1 MNEPSVGLVTVAPV
15 LVAFVLPILTLK
27 FKSRMLYATI
37 TTATTFFVTVLTLV
51 NLIGVVRGTVLSY
64 SFGGWPPPLGI
75 VYIVDFLNGVLGFLA
90 SVLFF
95 FTSLYMYWYFSKIES
110 GFEWLSTLTLILLA
124 GVLGCLYTGDLF
136 NFFVMLEVLSISS
149 YALVAFFRRRKWAV
163 EASMA
168 YSFIGALATM
178 LFFFGVIFIY
188 ASFGTVNIA
197 DLVIKTHQDPQLVSR
212 YLENWSGKCVGE
224 WCYGN
229 VFISSALAVALMLWA
244 LNFEAGVFPN
254 NYWMPS
260 AYTESPTPASALFA
274 GIVDK
279 VGTYGVIRLFITLFT
294 AYNVVL
300 AFPLWGIAFRD
311 LILIILSFLGL
322 VTGYLGALLMFP
334 QKNVKRLLTYS
345 TISHI
350 GIIFTSFGALVSRT
364 PLSASAEALSGI
376 LLHMITHAIG
386 EFMLFI
392 GLGTLSII
400 VGSTNLTRM
409 QGLGSKYP
417 LLTASIVIGFLS
429 LLGVIPLAGFFSKF
443 IIFTALINAG
453 LPVHA
458 LSIVLISGISA
469 LGYFK
474 VIYTLIVGKSSEESM
489 QRDRLIIPTLILLVL
504 AASLVVLGVILL
516 QGNIISEFMSQAGSL
531 LSVDGL
537 SKYVNSVSELSR
549 ILGGG

>member
-1 MNEPSVGLVTVAPV
+1 MNELSIGLVTVVPV
-15 LVAFVLPILTLK
+15 LVAFILPVLTLK
-27 FKSRMLYATI
+27 FRSRALYATI
-37 TTATTFFVTVLTLV
+37 TTATTFFTVVLTLI
-51 NLIGVVRGTVLSY
+51 NLLEVMKGNILTY

-75 VYIVDFLNGVLGFLA
+75 VYVVDSLNGILGFLA
-90 SVLFF
+90 ATLFF
-95 FTSLYMYWYFSKIES
+95 FSSLYTYWYFNKIES
-110 GFEWLSTLTLILLA
+110 GYEWLSTLTLLLLA

-136 NFFVMLEVLSISS
+136 NFFVMLEVLSVSS

-197 DLVIKTHQDPQLVSR
+197 DLIVKTHQDPQLASK
-212 YLENWSGKCVGE
+212 YLEAWSGKCVGE

-260 AYTESPTPASALFA
+260 AYAESPTPVSALFA

-279 VGTYGVIRLFITLFT
+279 VGTYGVVRLFITLFT
-294 AYNVVL
+294 AYSAVL
-300 AFPLWGIAFRD
+300 AFPLWGVAFRD
-311 LILIILSFLGL
+311 LILIVLSFLGL

-350 GIIFTSFGALVSRT
+350 GIIFTSFGALISRV
-364 PLSASAEALSGI
+364 PLSASAEALSGV

-386 EFMLFI
+386 EFTLFL
-392 GLGTLSII
+392 GLGTLSIV
-400 VGSTNLTRM
+400 VGSTNLTKM
-409 QGLGSKYP
+409 QGVGSKYP
-417 LLTASIVIGFLS
+417 LITAPIIIGFLS
-429 LLGVIPLAGFFSKF
+429 LLGVVPLAGFFSKF
-443 IIFTALINAG
+443 VMFTALMKAG
-453 LPVHA
+453 LPLHA
-458 LSIVLISGISA
+458 ISIVIISGISA

-474 VIYTLIVGKSSEESM
+474 VIYTLVVGRGSKEGGARE
-489 QRDRLIIPTLILLVL
+489 RLLIPTSILLILATSLLVL
-504 AASLVVLGVILL
+504 GVMIA
-516 QGNIISEFMSQAGSL
+516 QGAIINELMNHAEDL
-531 LSVDGL
+531 LSIDGL
-537 SKYVNSVSELSR
+537 SKYVNSVSELSK
-549 ILGGG
+549 ILGGS

>member
-1 MNEPSVGLVTVAPV
+1 MNGSSVGLVTVVPV
-15 LVAFVLPILTLK
+15 LVAFILPILTLK
-27 FKSRMLYATI
+27 FRSRVLYATA
-37 TTATTFFVTVLTLV
+37 TTVTTFFVVVLTLT
-51 NLIGVVRGTVLSY
+51 NLLEVMKGNVLTY

-75 VYIVDFLNGVLGFLA
+75 VYVVDSLNGILGFLA
-90 SVLFF
+90 ATLFF
-95 FTSLYMYWYFSKIES
+95 FSSLYTYWYFSKIES
-110 GFEWLSTLTLILLA
+110 GYEWFSTLILLLLA

-136 NFFVMLEVLSISS
+136 NFFVMLEVLSVSS

-197 DLVIKTHQDPQLVSR
+197 DLIVKTHQDPQLASK
-212 YLENWSGKCVGE
+212 YLEIWSGKCIGE

-260 AYTESPTPASALFA
+260 AYAESPTPVSALFA

-294 AYNVVL
+294 AYSTVL
-300 AFPLWGIAFRD
+300 AFPLWGVAFRD
-311 LILIILSFLGL
+311 LILIVLSFLGL

-350 GIIFTSFGALVSRT
+350 GIIFTSFGALVSRV
-364 PLSASAEALSGI
+364 PLSASAEALSGV

-392 GLGTLSII
+392 GLGTLSIV
-400 VGSTNLTRM
+400 VGSTNLTKM

-417 LLTASIVIGFLS
+417 LITASIILGFLS
-429 LLGVIPLAGFFSKF
+429 LLGVVPLAGFFSKF
-443 IIFTALINAG
+443 IMFTALMNAG
-453 LPVHA
+453 LPLHA
-458 LSIVLISGISA
+458 ISIVIISGISA

-474 VIYTLIVGKSSEESM
+474 VIYTLVVGRSSEESGV
-489 QRDRLIIPTLILLVL
+489 RDRLLIPTLILLIL
-504 AASLVVLGVILL
+504 AASLLVLGIMIA
-516 QGNIISEFMSQAGSL
+516 QGAIMNELMSHAEDL
-531 LSVDGL
+531 LSIEGL
-537 SKYVNSVSELSR
+537 SKYVNSVSELSK

>member
-15 LVAFVLPILTLK
+15 LVAFVLPVLTLK
-27 FKSRMLYATI
+27 FRSRVLYATI
-37 TTATTFFVTVLTLV
+37 TTVTTFFVAALTLINLVEVIRGNVLT
-51 NLIGVVRGTVLSY
+51 Y

-75 VYIVDFLNGVLGFLA
+75 VYVVDFLNGVLGFLA
-90 SVLFF
+90 AVLFF
-95 FTSLYMYWYFSKIES
+95 FSSLYMYWYFNKIES
-110 GFEWLSTLTLILLA
+110 GYEWLSTLTLILLA

-197 DLVIKTHQDPQLVSR
+197 DLIVKTHQDPQLLSE

-229 VFISSALAVALMLWA
+229 IFISSALAVALMLWA
-244 LNFEAGVFPN
+244 LNFEAGLFPN

-260 AYTESPTPASALFA
+260 AYAESPTPASALFA

-294 AYNVVL
+294 AYGTVL

-311 LILIILSFLGL
+311 LILMILSFLGL

-364 PLSASAEALSGI
+364 SVSVSAEALSGI
-376 LLHMITHAIG
+376 ILHMITHAIG
-386 EFMLFI
+386 EFALFI
-392 GLGTLSII
+392 GLGTLSI
-400 VGSTNLTRM
+400 VAGSTNLTKM
-409 QGLGSKYP
+409 QGLGNKYP
-417 LLTASIVIGFLS
+417 LLTASIILGFLS

-443 IIFTALINAG
+443 VIFTALMNAG
-453 LPVHA
+453 LPLHA
-458 LSIVLISGISA
+458 ISIVLISGISA

-474 VIYTLIVGKSSEESM
+474 VIYTLVVGRNSEEKI
-489 QRDRLIIPTLILLVL
+489 QRDHLLIPSLILLVL
-504 AASLVVLGVILL
+504 ATSLIVLGVMIL
-516 QGNIISEFMSQAGSL
+516 QGTVISELTSHAESL
-531 LSVDGL
+531 LSINGL
-537 SKYVNSVSELSR
+537 SRYVNSVSELSKV
-549 ILGGG
+549 LGGG

>member
-1 MNEPSVGLVTVAPV
+1 MNELSVGLVTVVPV
-15 LVAFVLPILTLK
+15 LVAFILPVLTLK
-27 FKSRMLYATI
+27 FRSRALYATI
-37 TTATTFFVTVLTLV
+37 TTVTTFFTVVLTLI
-51 NLIGVVRGTVLSY
+51 NLLEVMKGNILTY

-75 VYIVDFLNGVLGFLA
+75 VYVVDSLNGILGFLA
-90 SVLFF
+90 ATLFF
-95 FTSLYMYWYFSKIES
+95 FSSLYTYWYFNKIES
-110 GFEWLSTLTLILLA
+110 GYEWFSTLTLLLLA

-136 NFFVMLEVLSISS
+136 NFFVMLEVLSVSS

-197 DLVIKTHQDPQLVSR
+197 DLIVKTHQDPQLASK
-212 YLENWSGKCVGE
+212 YLEAWSGKCVGE

-260 AYTESPTPASALFA
+260 AYAESPTPVSALFA

-279 VGTYGVIRLFITLFT
+279 VGTYGVVRLFITLFT
-294 AYNVVL
+294 AYSAVL
-300 AFPLWGIAFRD
+300 AFPLWGVAFRD
-311 LILIILSFLGL
+311 LILIVLSFLGL

-350 GIIFTSFGALVSRT
+350 GIIFASFGALISRV
-364 PLSASAEALSGI
+364 PLSASAEALSGV

-386 EFMLFI
+386 EFTLFL
-392 GLGTLSII
+392 GLGTLSIV
-400 VGSTNLTRM
+400 VGSTNLTKM
-409 QGLGSKYP
+409 QGVGSKYP
-417 LLTASIVIGFLS
+417 LITVPIIIGFLS
-429 LLGVIPLAGFFSKF
+429 LLGVVPLAGFFSKF
-443 IIFTALINAG
+443 VMFTALMNAG
-453 LPVHA
+453 LPLHA
-458 LSIVLISGISA
+458 ISIVIISGISA

-474 VIYTLIVGKSSEESM
+474 VIYTLVVRRGSEEGGA
-489 QRDRLIIPTLILLVL
+489 RERLLIPTSILLIL
-504 AASLVVLGVILL
+504 AASLLVLGVMIA
-516 QGNIISEFMSQAGSL
+516 QGAIINELMNHAEDL
-531 LSVDGL
+531 LSIDGL
-537 SKYVNSVSELSR
+537 SKYVNSVSELSK

>member
-1 MNEPSVGLVTVAPV
+1 MNELSVGLVTVVPV
-15 LVAFVLPILTLK
+15 LVAFILPVLTLK
-27 FKSRMLYATI
+27 FRSRALYATI
-37 TTATTFFVTVLTLV
+37 TTATTFFTVVLTLI
-51 NLIGVVRGTVLSY
+51 NLLEVMKGNILTY

-75 VYIVDFLNGVLGFLA
+75 VYVVDSLNGILAFLA
-90 SVLFF
+90 ATLFF
-95 FTSLYMYWYFSKIES
+95 FSSLYTYWYFNKIES
-110 GFEWLSTLTLILLA
+110 GYEWLSTLTLLLLA

-136 NFFVMLEVLSISS
+136 NFFVMLEVLSVSS

-197 DLVIKTHQDPQLVSR
+197 DLIVKTHQDPQLTSK
-212 YLENWSGKCVGE
+212 YLEAWSGKCVGE

-260 AYTESPTPASALFA
+260 AYAESPTPVSALFA

-279 VGTYGVIRLFITLFT
+279 VGTYGVVRLFITLFT
-294 AYNVVL
+294 AYSAVL
-300 AFPLWGIAFRD
+300 AFPLWGVAFRD
-311 LILIILSFLGL
+311 LILIVLSFLGL

-350 GIIFTSFGALVSRT
+350 GIIFASFGALISRV
-364 PLSASAEALSGI
+364 PLSASAEALSGV

-386 EFMLFI
+386 EFTLFL
-392 GLGTLSII
+392 GLGTLSIV
-400 VGSTNLTRM
+400 VGSTNLTKM
-409 QGLGSKYP
+409 QGVGSKYP
-417 LLTASIVIGFLS
+417 LITAPIIIGFLS
-429 LLGVIPLAGFFSKF
+429 LLGVVPLAGFFSKF
-443 IIFTALINAG
+443 VMFTALMNAG
-453 LPVHA
+453 LPLHA
-458 LSIVLISGISA
+458 ISIVIISGISA

-474 VIYTLIVGKSSEESM
+474 VIYTLVVGRGSEEGGA
-489 QRDRLIIPTLILLVL
+489 RERLLIPTSILLIL
-504 AASLVVLGVILL
+504 AASLLVLGVMIA
-516 QGNIISEFMSQAGSL
+516 QGAIINELMNHAEDL
-531 LSVDGL
+531 LSIDGL
-537 SKYVNSVSELSR
+537 SKYVNSVSELSK

>member
-1 MNEPSVGLVTVAPV
+1 MNELSVGLVTVVPV
-15 LVAFVLPILTLK
+15 LVAFILPVLTLK
-27 FKSRMLYATI
+27 FRSRALYATI
-37 TTATTFFVTVLTLV
+37 TTATTFFTVVLTLI
-51 NLIGVVRGTVLSY
+51 NLLEVMKGNILTY

-75 VYIVDFLNGVLGFLA
+75 VYVVDSLNGILGFLA
-90 SVLFF
+90 ATLFF
-95 FTSLYMYWYFSKIES
+95 FSSLYTYWYFNKIES
-110 GFEWLSTLTLILLA
+110 GYEWLSTLTLLLLA

-136 NFFVMLEVLSISS
+136 NFFVMLEVLSVSS

-197 DLVIKTHQDPQLVSR
+197 DLIVKTHQDPQLASK
-212 YLENWSGKCVGE
+212 YLEAWSGKCVGE

-260 AYTESPTPASALFA
+260 AYAESPTPVSALFA

-279 VGTYGVIRLFITLFT
+279 VGTYGVVRLFITLFT
-294 AYNVVL
+294 AYSAVL
-300 AFPLWGIAFRD
+300 AFPLWGVAFRD
-311 LILIILSFLGL
+311 LILIVLSFLGL

-350 GIIFTSFGALVSRT
+350 GIIFASFGALISRV
-364 PLSASAEALSGI
+364 PLSASAEALSGV

-386 EFMLFI
+386 EFTLFL
-392 GLGTLSII
+392 GLGTLSIV
-400 VGSTNLTRM
+400 VGSTNLTKM
-409 QGLGSKYP
+409 QGVGSKYP
-417 LLTASIVIGFLS
+417 LITAPIIIGFLS
-429 LLGVIPLAGFFSKF
+429 LLGVVPLAGFFSKF
-443 IIFTALINAG
+443 VMFTALMNAG
-453 LPVHA
+453 LPLHA
-458 LSIVLISGISA
+458 ISIVIISGISA

-474 VIYTLIVGKSSEESM
+474 VIYTLVVGRGSEEGGA
-489 QRDRLIIPTLILLVL
+489 RERLLIPTSILLIL
-504 AASLVVLGVILL
+504 AASLLVLGVMIA
-516 QGNIISEFMSQAGSL
+516 QGAIINELMNHAEDL
-531 LSVDGL
+531 LSIDGL
-537 SKYVNSVSELSR
+537 SKYVNSVSELSK

>member
-1 MNEPSVGLVTVAPV
+1 MNELSVGLVTVVPV
-15 LVAFVLPILTLK
+15 LTAFILPVLTLK
-27 FKSRMLYATI
+27 FRSRALYATI
-37 TTATTFFVTVLTLV
+37 TTATTFFTVVLTLI
-51 NLIGVVRGTVLSY
+51 NLLEVMKGNILTY

-75 VYIVDFLNGVLGFLA
+75 VYVVDSLNGILGFLA
-90 SVLFF
+90 ATLFF
-95 FTSLYMYWYFSKIES
+95 FSSLYTYWYFNKIES
-110 GFEWLSTLTLILLA
+110 GYEWLSTLTLLLLA

-136 NFFVMLEVLSISS
+136 NFFVMLEVLSVSS

-197 DLVIKTHQDPQLVSR
+197 DLIVKTHQDPQLASK
-212 YLENWSGKCVGE
+212 YLEAWSGKCVGE

-260 AYTESPTPASALFA
+260 AYAESPTPVSALFA

-279 VGTYGVIRLFITLFT
+279 VGTYGVVRLFITLFT
-294 AYNVVL
+294 AYSAVL
-300 AFPLWGIAFRD
+300 AFPLWGVAFRD
-311 LILIILSFLGL
+311 LILIVLSFLGL

-350 GIIFTSFGALVSRT
+350 GIIFTSFGALISRV
-364 PLSASAEALSGI
+364 PLSASAEALSGV

-386 EFMLFI
+386 EFTLFL
-392 GLGTLSII
+392 GLGTLSIV
-400 VGSTNLTRM
+400 VGSTNLTKM
-409 QGLGSKYP
+409 QGVGSKYP
-417 LLTASIVIGFLS
+417 LITAPIIIGFLS
-429 LLGVIPLAGFFSKF
+429 LLGVVPLAGFFSKF
-443 IIFTALINAG
+443 VMFTALMKAG
-453 LPVHA
+453 LPLHA
-458 LSIVLISGISA
+458 ISIVIISGISA

-474 VIYTLIVGKSSEESM
+474 VIYTLVVGRGSEEGGA
-489 QRDRLIIPTLILLVL
+489 RERLLIPTSILLILATSLLVL
-504 AASLVVLGVILL
+504 GVMIA
-516 QGNIISEFMSQAGSL
+516 QGAIINELMNHAEDL
-531 LSVDGL
+531 LSIDGL
-537 SKYVNSVSELSR
+537 SKYVNSVSELSK
-549 ILGGG
+549 ILGGS

>member
-1 MNEPSVGLVTVAPV
+1 MNETSVGLVTVVPV
-15 LVAFVLPILTLK
+15 LVAFVLPVLTLK
-27 FKSRMLYATI
+27 FRSRVLYATI
-37 TTATTFFVTVLTLV
+37 TTVTTFFVTVLTLI
-51 NLIGVVRGTVLSY
+51 NLMEVIKGNVLTY

-75 VYIVDFLNGVLGFLA
+75 VYVVDFLNGVLGFLA
-90 SVLFF
+90 AILFF
-95 FTSLYMYWYFSKIES
+95 FSSLYMYWYFNKIES
-110 GFEWLSTLTLILLA
+110 GYEWFSTLILILLA

-163 EASMA
+163 EASVA

-197 DLVIKTHQDPQLVSR
+197 DLIVKTHQDPRLVSE
-212 YLENWSGKCVGE
+212 YLENWSGKCVSE
-224 WCYGN
+224 RCYGN
-229 VFISSALAVALMLWA
+229 IFISSALAVALMLWA
-244 LNFEAGVFPN
+244 LNFEAGLFPN

-260 AYTESPTPASALFA
+260 AYAESPTPASALFA

-294 AYNVVL
+294 AYGTVL

-311 LILIILSFLGL
+311 LILMILSFLGL

-364 PLSASAEALSGI
+364 SMSVSAEALSGI
-376 LLHMITHAIG
+376 ILHMITHAIG
-386 EFMLFI
+386 EFTLFI
-392 GLGTLSII
+392 GLGTLSI
-400 VGSTNLTRM
+400 VAGSTNLTKM
-409 QGLGSKYP
+409 QGLGNKYP
-417 LLTASIVIGFLS
+417 LLTASVIIGFLS

-443 IIFTALINAG
+443 VIFTALMNAG
-453 LPVHA
+453 LPLHA
-458 LSIVLISGISA
+458 ISIVLISGISA

-474 VIYTLIVGKSSEESM
+474 VIYTLVVGRNSEEKI
-489 QRDRLIIPTLILLVL
+489 QRDRLLIPSLILLVL
-504 AASLVVLGVILL
+504 VTSLIVLGVMIL
-516 QGNIISEFMSQAGSL
+516 QGAVIGELTSHAKSL
-531 LSVDGL
+531 LSINSL
-537 SKYVNSVSELSR
+537 SKYVNSVSELSKV
-549 ILGGG
+549 LGGG

>member
-1 MNEPSVGLVTVAPV
+1 MNESSVGLVTVVPV
-15 LVAFVLPILTLK
+15 LVAFILPILTLR
-27 FKSRMLYATI
+27 FKSRVLYATA
-37 TTATTFFVTVLTLV
+37 TTATTFFVVVLTLT
-51 NLIGVVRGTVLSY
+51 NLLEVMKGNVLTY

-75 VYIVDFLNGVLGFLA
+75 VYVVDSLNGILGFLA
-90 SVLFF
+90 ATLFF
-95 FTSLYMYWYFSKIES
+95 FSSLYTYWYFSKIES
-110 GFEWLSTLTLILLA
+110 GYEWLSTLILLLLA

-136 NFFVMLEVLSISS
+136 NFFVMLEVLSVSS
-149 YALVAFFRRRKWAV
+149 YALVAFFRRRKWAI

-197 DLVIKTHQDPQLVSR
+197 DLIVKTHQDPQLASE
-212 YLENWSGKCVGE
+212 YLEIWSGKCVGE

-260 AYTESPTPASALFA
+260 AYAESPTPVSALFA

-294 AYNVVL
+294 AYSAVL

-311 LILIILSFLGL
+311 LILIVLSFLGL

-350 GIIFTSFGALVSRT
+350 GIIFTSFGALVSRV
-364 PLSASAEALSGI
+364 PLSISAEALSGV

-392 GLGTLSII
+392 GLGTISIV
-400 VGSTNLTRM
+400 VGSTNLAKM
-409 QGLGSKYP
+409 QGVGNKYP
-417 LLTASIVIGFLS
+417 LITIPIIIGFLS
-429 LLGVIPLAGFFSKF
+429 LLGVVPLAGFFSKF
-443 IIFTALINAG
+443 VMFTALMNAG
-453 LPVHA
+453 LPLHA
-458 LSIVLISGISA
+458 ISIVVISGISA

-474 VIYTLIVGKSSEESM
+474 VIYTLVVGRGSEEGGA
-489 QRDRLIIPTLILLVL
+489 RDRLLIPTLILLIL
-504 AASLVVLGVILL
+504 AASLLVLGIVIA
-516 QGNIISEFMSQAGSL
+516 QGAIINELMSHAKDL

-537 SKYVNSVSELSR
+537 SKYVNSVSELSK

>member
-1 MNEPSVGLVTVAPV
+1 MNELSVGLVTVVPV
-15 LVAFVLPILTLK
+15 LVAFILPVLTLK
-27 FKSRMLYATI
+27 FRSRALYATI
-37 TTATTFFVTVLTLV
+37 TTATTFFTVVLTLI
-51 NLIGVVRGTVLSY
+51 NLLEVMKGNILTY

-75 VYIVDFLNGVLGFLA
+75 VYVVDSLNGILGFLA
-90 SVLFF
+90 ATLFF
-95 FTSLYMYWYFSKIES
+95 FSSLYTYWYFNKIES
-110 GFEWLSTLTLILLA
+110 GYEWFSTLTLLLLA

-136 NFFVMLEVLSISS
+136 NFFVMLEVLSVSS

-197 DLVIKTHQDPQLVSR
+197 DLIVKTHQDPQLASK
-212 YLENWSGKCVGE
+212 YLEAWSGKCVGE

-260 AYTESPTPASALFA
+260 AYAESPTPVSALFA

-279 VGTYGVIRLFITLFT
+279 VGTYGVVRLFITLFT
-294 AYNVVL
+294 AYSAVL
-300 AFPLWGIAFRD
+300 AFPLWGVAFRD
-311 LILIILSFLGL
+311 LILIVLSFLGL

-350 GIIFTSFGALVSRT
+350 GIIFASFGALISRV
-364 PLSASAEALSGI
+364 PLSASAEALSGV

-386 EFMLFI
+386 EFTLFL
-392 GLGTLSII
+392 GLGTLSIV
-400 VGSTNLTRM
+400 VGSTNLTKM
-409 QGLGSKYP
+409 QGVGSKYP
-417 LLTASIVIGFLS
+417 LITVPIIIGFLS
-429 LLGVIPLAGFFSKF
+429 LLGVVPLAGFFSKF
-443 IIFTALINAG
+443 VMFTALMNAG
-453 LPVHA
+453 LPLHA
-458 LSIVLISGISA
+458 ISIVIISGISA

-474 VIYTLIVGKSSEESM
+474 VIYTLVVRRGSEEGGA
-489 QRDRLIIPTLILLVL
+489 RERLLIPTSILLIL
-504 AASLVVLGVILL
+504 AASLLVLGVMIA
-516 QGNIISEFMSQAGSL
+516 QGAIINELMNHAEDL
-531 LSVDGL
+531 LSIDGL
-537 SKYVNSVSELSR
+537 SKYVNSVSELSK

>member
-1 MNEPSVGLVTVAPV
+1 MNESSVGLVTVVPV
-15 LVAFVLPILTLK
+15 LVAFILPILTLK
-27 FKSRMLYATI
+27 FRSRVLYATA
-37 TTATTFFVTVLTLV
+37 TTATTFFVVVLTLT
-51 NLIGVVRGTVLSY
+51 NLLEVMKGNVLSY

-75 VYIVDFLNGVLGFLA
+75 VYVVDSLNGILGFLA
-90 SVLFF
+90 ATLFF
-95 FTSLYMYWYFSKIES
+95 FSSLYTYWYFNKIES
-110 GFEWLSTLTLILLA
+110 GYEWLSTLILLLLA

-136 NFFVMLEVLSISS
+136 NFFVMLEVLSVSS

-197 DLVIKTHQDPQLVSR
+197 DLIVKTHQDPQLASK
-212 YLENWSGKCVGE
+212 YLEIWSGKCVGE

-260 AYTESPTPASALFA
+260 AYAESPTPVSALFA

-294 AYNVVL
+294 AYSTVL
-300 AFPLWGIAFRD
+300 AFPLWGVAFRD
-311 LILIILSFLGL
+311 LILIVLSFLGL

-350 GIIFTSFGALVSRT
+350 GIIFTSFGALVSRV
-364 PLSASAEALSGI
+364 PLSASAEALSGV

-392 GLGTLSII
+392 GLGTLSIV
-400 VGSTNLTRM
+400 VGSTNLTKM
-409 QGLGSKYP
+409 QGVGSKYP
-417 LLTASIVIGFLS
+417 LLTASVIVGFLS
-429 LLGVIPLAGFFSKF
+429 LLGVMPLAGFFSKF
-443 IIFTALINAG
+443 MMFTALMNAG
-453 LPVHA
+453 LPLHA
-458 LSIVLISGISA
+458 ISIVIISGISA

-474 VIYTLIVGKSSEESM
+474 VIYTLVVGRGSEEVGA
-489 QRDRLIIPTLILLVL
+489 REHLLIPTSILLILATSLLVL
-504 AASLVVLGVILL
+504 GVMIA
-516 QGNIISEFMSQAGSL
+516 QGAIINELMNQAESM
-531 LSVDGL
+531 LSIEGL
-537 SKYVNSVSELSR
+537 SKYVNSVSELSK

>member
-1 MNEPSVGLVTVAPV
+1 MNELSVGLVTVVPV
-15 LVAFVLPILTLK
+15 LVAFILPVLTLK
-27 FKSRMLYATI
+27 FRSRALYATI
-37 TTATTFFVTVLTLV
+37 TTVTTFFTVVLTLI
-51 NLIGVVRGTVLSY
+51 NLLEVMKGNILTY

-75 VYIVDFLNGVLGFLA
+75 VYVVDSLNGILGFLA
-90 SVLFF
+90 ATLFF
-95 FTSLYMYWYFSKIES
+95 FSSLYTYWYFNKIES
-110 GFEWLSTLTLILLA
+110 GYEWLSTLTLLLLA

-136 NFFVMLEVLSISS
+136 NFFVMLEVLSVSS

-197 DLVIKTHQDPQLVSR
+197 DLIVKTHQDPQLASK
-212 YLENWSGKCVGE
+212 YLEAWSGKCVGE

-260 AYTESPTPASALFA
+260 AYAESPTPVSALFA

-279 VGTYGVIRLFITLFT
+279 VGTYGVVRLFITLFT
-294 AYNVVL
+294 AYSAVL
-300 AFPLWGIAFRD
+300 AFPLWGVAFRD
-311 LILIILSFLGL
+311 LILIVLSFLGL

-350 GIIFTSFGALVSRT
+350 GIIFASFGALISRV
-364 PLSASAEALSGI
+364 PLSASAEALSGV

-386 EFMLFI
+386 EFTLFL
-392 GLGTLSII
+392 GLGTLSIV
-400 VGSTNLTRM
+400 VGSTNLTKM
-409 QGLGSKYP
+409 QGVGSKYP
-417 LLTASIVIGFLS
+417 LITAPIIIGFLS
-429 LLGVIPLAGFFSKF
+429 LLGVVPLAGFFSKF
-443 IIFTALINAG
+443 VMFTALMNAG
-453 LPVHA
+453 LPLHA
-458 LSIVLISGISA
+458 ISIVIISGISA

-474 VIYTLIVGKSSEESM
+474 VIYTLVVGRGSEEGGA
-489 QRDRLIIPTLILLVL
+489 RERLLIPTSILLIL
-504 AASLVVLGVILL
+504 AASLLVLGVMIA
-516 QGNIISEFMSQAGSL
+516 QGAIINELMNHAEDL
-531 LSVDGL
+531 LSIDGL
-537 SKYVNSVSELSR
+537 SKYVNSVSELSK

>member
-1 MNEPSVGLVTVAPV
+1 MNELSVGLVTVVPV
-15 LVAFVLPILTLK
+15 LAAFILPVLTLK
-27 FKSRMLYATI
+27 FRSRALYATI
-37 TTATTFFVTVLTLV
+37 TTATTFSTVVLTLI
-51 NLIGVVRGTVLSY
+51 NLLEVMKGNILTY

-75 VYIVDFLNGVLGFLA
+75 VYVVDSLNGILGFLA
-90 SVLFF
+90 ATLFF
-95 FTSLYMYWYFSKIES
+95 FSSLYTYWYFNKIES
-110 GFEWLSTLTLILLA
+110 GYEWLSTLTLLLLA

-136 NFFVMLEVLSISS
+136 NFFVMLEVLSVSS

-197 DLVIKTHQDPQLVSR
+197 DLIVKTHQDPQLASK
-212 YLENWSGKCVGE
+212 YLEAWSGKCVGE

-260 AYTESPTPASALFA
+260 AYAESPTPVSALFA

-279 VGTYGVIRLFITLFT
+279 VGTYGVVRLFITLFT
-294 AYNVVL
+294 AYSAVL
-300 AFPLWGIAFRD
+300 AFPLWGVAFRD
-311 LILIILSFLGL
+311 LILIVLSFLGL

-350 GIIFTSFGALVSRT
+350 GIIFTSFGALISRV
-364 PLSASAEALSGI
+364 PLSASAEALSGV

-386 EFMLFI
+386 EFTLFL
-392 GLGTLSII
+392 GLGTLSIV
-400 VGSTNLTRM
+400 VGSTNLTKM
-409 QGLGSKYP
+409 QGVGSKYP
-417 LLTASIVIGFLS
+417 LITAPIIIGFLS
-429 LLGVIPLAGFFSKF
+429 LLGVVPLAGFFSKF
-443 IIFTALINAG
+443 VMFTALMNAG
-453 LPVHA
+453 LPLHA
-458 LSIVLISGISA
+458 ISIVIISGISA

-474 VIYTLIVGKSSEESM
+474 VIYTLVVGRGSEEGGA
-489 QRDRLIIPTLILLVL
+489 RERLLIPTSILLILATSLLVL
-504 AASLVVLGVILL
+504 GVMIA
-516 QGNIISEFMSQAGSL
+516 QGAIINELMNHAEDL
-531 LSVDGL
+531 LSIDGL
-537 SKYVNSVSELSR
+537 SKYVNSVSELSK

>member
-1 MNEPSVGLVTVAPV
+1 MNELSVGLVTVVPV
-15 LVAFVLPILTLK
+15 LTAFILPVLTLK
-27 FKSRMLYATI
+27 FRSRALYATI
-37 TTATTFFVTVLTLV
+37 TTATTFFTVVLTLI
-51 NLIGVVRGTVLSY
+51 NLLEVMKGNILTY

-75 VYIVDFLNGVLGFLA
+75 VYVVDSLNGILGFLA
-90 SVLFF
+90 ATLFF
-95 FTSLYMYWYFSKIES
+95 FSSLYTYWYFNKIES
-110 GFEWLSTLTLILLA
+110 GYEWLSTLTLLLLA

-136 NFFVMLEVLSISS
+136 NFFVMLEVLSVSS

-197 DLVIKTHQDPQLVSR
+197 DLIVKTHQDPQLASK
-212 YLENWSGKCVGE
+212 YLEAWSGKCVGE

-260 AYTESPTPASALFA
+260 AYAESPTPVSALFA

-279 VGTYGVIRLFITLFT
+279 VGTYGVVRLFITLFT
-294 AYNVVL
+294 AYSAVL
-300 AFPLWGIAFRD
+300 AFPLWGVAFRD
-311 LILIILSFLGL
+311 LILIVLSFLGL

-350 GIIFTSFGALVSRT
+350 GIIFTSFGALISRV
-364 PLSASAEALSGI
+364 PLSASAEALSGV

-386 EFMLFI
+386 EFTLFL
-392 GLGTLSII
+392 GLGTLSIV
-400 VGSTNLTRM
+400 VGSTNLTKM
-409 QGLGSKYP
+409 QGVGSKYP
-417 LLTASIVIGFLS
+417 LITAPIIIGFLS
-429 LLGVIPLAGFFSKF
+429 LLGVVPLAGFFSKF
-443 IIFTALINAG
+443 VMFTALMKAG
-453 LPVHA
+453 LPLHA
-458 LSIVLISGISA
+458 ISIVIISGISA

-474 VIYTLIVGKSSEESM
+474 VIYTLVVGRGSEEGGA
-489 QRDRLIIPTLILLVL
+489 RERLLIPTSILLIL
-504 AASLVVLGVILL
+504 AASLLVLGVMIA
-516 QGNIISEFMSQAGSL
+516 QGAIINELMNHAEDL
-531 LSVDGL
+531 LSIDGL
-537 SKYVNSVSELSR
+537 SKYVNSVSELSK

>member
-1 MNEPSVGLVTVAPV
+1 MNESSVGLVTVVPV
-15 LVAFVLPILTLK
+15 LVAFILPILTLK
-27 FKSRMLYATI
+27 FRSRVLYATA
-37 TTATTFFVTVLTLV
+37 TTATTFFVVVLTLT
-51 NLIGVVRGTVLSY
+51 NLLEVMKGNVLTY

-75 VYIVDFLNGVLGFLA
+75 VYVVDSLNGILGFLA
-90 SVLFF
+90 ATLFF
-95 FTSLYMYWYFSKIES
+95 FSSLYTYWYFNKIES
-110 GFEWLSTLTLILLA
+110 GYEWLSTLILLLLA

-136 NFFVMLEVLSISS
+136 NFFVMLEVLSVSS

-197 DLVIKTHQDPQLVSR
+197 DLIVKTHQDPQLASK
-212 YLENWSGKCVGE
+212 YLEIWSGKCVGE

-260 AYTESPTPASALFA
+260 AYAESPTPVSALFA

-294 AYNVVL
+294 AYSTVL
-300 AFPLWGIAFRD
+300 AFPLWGVAFRD
-311 LILIILSFLGL
+311 LILIVLSFLGL

-350 GIIFTSFGALVSRT
+350 GIIFTSFGALVSRV
-364 PLSASAEALSGI
+364 PLSASAEALSGV

-392 GLGTLSII
+392 GLGTLSIV
-400 VGSTNLTRM
+400 VGSTNLTKM
-409 QGLGSKYP
+409 QGVGSKYP
-417 LLTASIVIGFLS
+417 LLTASVIVGFLS
-429 LLGVIPLAGFFSKF
+429 LLGVMPLAGFFSKF
-443 IIFTALINAG
+443 MMFTALMNAG
-453 LPVHA
+453 LPLHA
-458 LSIVLISGISA
+458 ISIVIISGISA

-474 VIYTLIVGKSSEESM
+474 VIYTLVVGRGSEEVGA
-489 QRDRLIIPTLILLVL
+489 REHLLIPTSILLILATSLLVL
-504 AASLVVLGVILL
+504 GVMIA
-516 QGNIISEFMSQAGSL
+516 QGAIINELMNQAESM
-531 LSVDGL
+531 LSIEGL
-537 SKYVNSVSELSR
+537 SKYVNSVSELSK

>member
-1 MNEPSVGLVTVAPV
+1 MNELSVGLVTVVPV
-15 LVAFVLPILTLK
+15 LVAFILPVLTLK
-27 FKSRMLYATI
+27 FRSRALYATI
-37 TTATTFFVTVLTLV
+37 TTATTFFTVVLTLI
-51 NLIGVVRGTVLSY
+51 NLLEVMKGNILTY

-75 VYIVDFLNGVLGFLA
+75 VYVVDSLNGILAFLVA
-90 SVLFF
+90 TLFF
-95 FTSLYMYWYFSKIES
+95 FSSLYTYWYFNKIES
-110 GFEWLSTLTLILLA
+110 GYEWLSTLTLLLLA

-136 NFFVMLEVLSISS
+136 NFFVMLEVLSVSS

-197 DLVIKTHQDPQLVSR
+197 DLIVKTHQDPQLTSK
-212 YLENWSGKCVGE
+212 YLEAWSGKCVGE

-260 AYTESPTPASALFA
+260 AYAESPTPVSALFA

-279 VGTYGVIRLFITLFT
+279 VGTYGVVRLFITLFT
-294 AYNVVL
+294 AYSAVL
-300 AFPLWGIAFRD
+300 AFPLWGVAFRD
-311 LILIILSFLGL
+311 LILIVLSFLGL

-350 GIIFTSFGALVSRT
+350 GIIFTSFGALISRV
-364 PLSASAEALSGI
+364 PLSASAEALSGV

-386 EFMLFI
+386 EFTLFL
-392 GLGTLSII
+392 GLGTLSIV
-400 VGSTNLTRM
+400 VGSTNLTKM
-409 QGLGSKYP
+409 QGVGSKYP
-417 LLTASIVIGFLS
+417 LITAPIIIGFLS
-429 LLGVIPLAGFFSKF
+429 LLGVVPLAGFFSKF
-443 IIFTALINAG
+443 VMFTALMNAG
-453 LPVHA
+453 LPLHA
-458 LSIVLISGISA
+458 ISIVIISGISA

-474 VIYTLIVGKSSEESM
+474 VIYTLVVGRGSEEGGA
-489 QRDRLIIPTLILLVL
+489 RERLLIPTSILLIL
-504 AASLVVLGVILL
+504 AASLLVLGVMIA
-516 QGNIISEFMSQAGSL
+516 QGAIINELMNHAEDL
-531 LSVDGL
+531 LSIDGL
-537 SKYVNSVSELSR
+537 SKYVNSVSELSK

>member
-1 MNEPSVGLVTVAPV
+1 MNGSSVGLVTVVPV
-15 LVAFVLPILTLK
+15 LVAFILPILTLK
-27 FKSRMLYATI
+27 FRSRVLYATA
-37 TTATTFFVTVLTLV
+37 TTVTTFFVVVLTLT
-51 NLIGVVRGTVLSY
+51 NLLEVMKGNVLTY

-75 VYIVDFLNGVLGFLA
+75 VYVVDSLNGILGFLA
-90 SVLFF
+90 ATLFF
-95 FTSLYMYWYFSKIES
+95 FSSLYTYWYFSKIES
-110 GFEWLSTLTLILLA
+110 GYEWFSTLILLLLA

-136 NFFVMLEVLSISS
+136 NFFVMLEVLSVSS

-197 DLVIKTHQDPQLVSR
+197 DLIVKTHQDPQLASK
-212 YLENWSGKCVGE
+212 YLEIWSGKCIGE

-260 AYTESPTPASALFA
+260 AYAESPTPVSALFA

-294 AYNVVL
+294 AYSTVL
-300 AFPLWGIAFRD
+300 AFPLWGVAFRD
-311 LILIILSFLGL
+311 LILIVLSFLGL

-350 GIIFTSFGALVSRT
+350 GIIFTSFGALVSRV
-364 PLSASAEALSGI
+364 PLSASAEALSGV

-392 GLGTLSII
+392 GLGTLSIV
-400 VGSTNLTRM
+400 VGSTNLTKM

-417 LLTASIVIGFLS
+417 LITASIILGFLS
-429 LLGVIPLAGFFSKF
+429 LLGVVPLAGFFSKF
-443 IIFTALINAG
+443 IMFTALMNAG
-453 LPVHA
+453 LPLHA
-458 LSIVLISGISA
+458 ISIVIISGISA

-474 VIYTLIVGKSSEESM
+474 VIYTLVVGRSSEESGV
-489 QRDRLIIPTLILLVL
+489 RDRLLIPTSILLIL
-504 AASLVVLGVILL
+504 AASLLVLGIMIA
-516 QGNIISEFMSQAGSL
+516 QGAIMNELMSHAEDL
-531 LSVDGL
+531 LSIEGL
-537 SKYVNSVSELSR
+537 SKYVNSVSELSK

>member
-1 MNEPSVGLVTVAPV
+1 MNESSVGLVTVVPV
-15 LVAFVLPILTLK
+15 LVAFILPILTLK
-27 FKSRMLYATI
+27 FRSRVLYATA
-37 TTATTFFVTVLTLV
+37 TTATTFFVVVLTLT
-51 NLIGVVRGTVLSY
+51 NLLEVMKGNVLTY

-75 VYIVDFLNGVLGFLA
+75 VYVVDSLNGILGFLA
-90 SVLFF
+90 ATLFF
-95 FTSLYMYWYFSKIES
+95 FSSLYTYWYFNKIES
-110 GFEWLSTLTLILLA
+110 GYEWLSTLILLLLA

-136 NFFVMLEVLSISS
+136 NFFVMLEVLSVSS

-197 DLVIKTHQDPQLVSR
+197 DLIVKTHQDPQLASK
-212 YLENWSGKCVGE
+212 YLEIWSGKCVGE

-260 AYTESPTPASALFA
+260 AYAESPTPVSALFA

-294 AYNVVL
+294 AYSTVL
-300 AFPLWGIAFRD
+300 AFPLWGVAFRD
-311 LILIILSFLGL
+311 LILIVLSFLGL

-350 GIIFTSFGALVSRT
+350 GIIFTSFGALVSRV
-364 PLSASAEALSGI
+364 PLSASAEALSGV

-392 GLGTLSII
+392 GLGTLSIV
-400 VGSTNLTRM
+400 VGSTNLTKM
-409 QGLGSKYP
+409 QGVGSKYP
-417 LLTASIVIGFLS
+417 LLTASVIVGFLS

-443 IIFTALINAG
+443 MMFTALMNAG
-453 LPVHA
+453 LPLHA
-458 LSIVLISGISA
+458 ISIVIISGISA

-474 VIYTLIVGKSSEESM
+474 VIYTLVVGRGSEEVGA
-489 QRDRLIIPTLILLVL
+489 REHLLIPTSILLILATSLLVL
-504 AASLVVLGVILL
+504 GVMIA
-516 QGNIISEFMSQAGSL
+516 QGAIINELMNQAESM
-531 LSVDGL
+531 LSIEGL
-537 SKYVNSVSELSR
+537 SKYVNSVSELSK

>member
-1 MNEPSVGLVTVAPV
+1 MNEPSIGLVTVTPA
-15 LVAFVLPILTLK
+15 LVAFTLPVLTLK
-27 FKSRMLYATI
+27 FKSRTLYATI
-37 TTATTFFVTVLTLV
+37 TTATTLFVTALTLV
-51 NLIGVVRGTVLSY
+51 NLMEVLRGNVLTY

-75 VYIVDFLNGVLGFLA
+75 VYVIDFLNGVLGFLA
-90 SVLFF
+90 SALFF
-95 FTSLYMYWYFSKIES
+95 FASLYTYWYFSKIES
-110 GFEWLSTLTLILLA
+110 GYEWLSTLILILLT

-163 EASMA
+163 EASTA

-197 DLVIKTHQDPQLVSR
+197 DLVVKTHQDPQLVSK
-212 YLENWSGKCVGE
+212 YLESWSGRCVSE

-311 LILIILSFLGL
+311 LILIVLSFLGL

-350 GIIFTSFGALVSRT
+350 GIIFTSFGALISRT
-364 PLSASAEALSGI
+364 SLSASAEALSGI

-386 EFMLFI
+386 EFTLFI
-392 GLGTLSII
+392 GLGTLSIV

-417 LLTASIVIGFLS
+417 LLTASVVLGFLS

-474 VIYTLIVGKSSEESM
+474 VIYTLIVGKSSEGNL
-489 QRDRLIIPTLILLVL
+489 QRDRLLIPTLILLVL
-504 AASLVVLGVILL
+504 ATSLVVLGIMLL
-516 QGNIISEFMSQAGSL
+516 QGRIISELMNYSESI
-531 LSVDGL
+531 LSIDGL
-537 SKYVNSVSELSR
+537 SKYVNSVSELSK

>member
-1 MNEPSVGLVTVAPV
+1 
-15 LVAFVLPILTLK
+15 
-27 FKSRMLYATI
+27 Y
-37 TTATTFFVTVLTLV
+37 
-51 NLIGVVRGTVLSY
+51 
-64 SFGGWPPPLGI
+64 
-75 VYIVDFLNGVLGFLA
+75 
-90 SVLFF
+90 
-95 FTSLYMYWYFSKIES
+95 
-110 GFEWLSTLTLILLA
+110 EWLSTLTLILLA

-197 DLVIKTHQDPQLVSR
+197 DLVAKTHQDPQLISE
-212 YLENWSGKCVGE
+212 YLESWSGRCVGE

-244 LNFEAGVFPN
+244 LNFEAGLFPN
-254 NYWMPS
+254 NYWMPG

-274 GIVDK
+274 GVVDK
-279 VGTYGVIRLFITLFT
+279 VGTYGVIRLFVTLFT
-294 AYNVVL
+294 AYGAVL

-311 LILIILSFLGL
+311 LILMILSFLGL

-350 GIIFTSFGALVSRT
+350 GIIFSSFGALVSKI

-386 EFMLFI
+386 EFTLFI
-392 GLGTLSII
+392 GLGTLSVV
-400 VGSTNLTRM
+400 VGSTNLTKM
-409 QGLGSKYP
+409 QGLGSRYP
-417 LLTASIVIGFLS
+417 LLTTSIVLSFLS
-429 LLGVIPLAGFFSKF
+429 LLGLMPLAGFFSKF
-443 IIFTALINAG
+443 IMFTALMNAG
-453 LPVHA
+453 LPIHA
-458 LSIVLISGISA
+458 ISIILISGISA

-474 VIYTLIVGKSSEESM
+474 VIYTLVVSRSSKEEEVK
-489 QRDRLIIPTLILLVL
+489 QERLLIPTLILLVL
-504 AASLVVLGVILL
+504 AASLVVLGIMIIQGAVINELMSY
-516 QGNIISEFMSQAGSL
+516 SENL
-531 LSVDGL
+531 LSIEGL
-537 SKYVNSVSELSR
+537 SKYINSVSELSKV
-549 ILGGG
+549 LGGS

>member
-1 MNEPSVGLVTVAPV
+1 MNELSVGLVTVVPV
-15 LVAFVLPILTLK
+15 LVAFILPVLTLK
-27 FKSRMLYATI
+27 FRSRALYATI
-37 TTATTFFVTVLTLV
+37 TTVTTFFTVVLTLI
-51 NLIGVVRGTVLSY
+51 NLLEVMKGNILTY

-75 VYIVDFLNGVLGFLA
+75 VYVVDSLNGILGFLA
-90 SVLFF
+90 ATLFF
-95 FTSLYMYWYFSKIES
+95 FSSLYTYWYFNKIES
-110 GFEWLSTLTLILLA
+110 GYEWFSTLTLLLLA

-136 NFFVMLEVLSISS
+136 NFFVMLEVLSVSS

-197 DLVIKTHQDPQLVSR
+197 DLIVKTHQDPQLASK
-212 YLENWSGKCVGE
+212 YLEAWSGKCVGE

-260 AYTESPTPASALFA
+260 AYAESPTPVSALFA

-279 VGTYGVIRLFITLFT
+279 VGTYGVVRLFITLFT
-294 AYNVVL
+294 AYSAVL
-300 AFPLWGIAFRD
+300 AFPLWGVAFRD
-311 LILIILSFLGL
+311 LILIVLSFLGL

-350 GIIFTSFGALVSRT
+350 GIIFTSFGALISRV
-364 PLSASAEALSGI
+364 PLSASAEALSGV

-386 EFMLFI
+386 EFTLFL
-392 GLGTLSII
+392 GLGTLSIV
-400 VGSTNLTRM
+400 VGSTNLTKM
-409 QGLGSKYP
+409 QGVGSKYP
-417 LLTASIVIGFLS
+417 LITAPIIIGFLS
-429 LLGVIPLAGFFSKF
+429 LLGVVPLAGFFSKF
-443 IIFTALINAG
+443 VMFTALMNAG
-453 LPVHA
+453 LPLHA
-458 LSIVLISGISA
+458 ISIVIISGISA

-474 VIYTLIVGKSSEESM
+474 VIYTLVVGRGSEEGGA
-489 QRDRLIIPTLILLVL
+489 RERLLIPTSILLIL
-504 AASLVVLGVILL
+504 AASLLVLGVMIA
-516 QGNIISEFMSQAGSL
+516 QGAIINELMNHAEDL
-531 LSVDGL
+531 LSIDGL
-537 SKYVNSVSELSR
+537 SKYVNSVSELSK

>member
-15 LVAFVLPILTLK
+15 LVAFMLPVLTLK
-27 FKSRMLYATI
+27 FRSRILYATI
-37 TTATTFFVTVLTLV
+37 TTATTFFVAVLTLV
-51 NLIGVVRGTVLSY
+51 NLVEVVRGNVLTY

-75 VYIVDFLNGVLGFLA
+75 VYVVDFLNGVLGFLA
-90 SVLFF
+90 ATLFF
-95 FTSLYMYWYFSKIES
+95 FSSLYMYWYFSKIES
-110 GFEWLSTLTLILLA
+110 GYEWLSTLILILLA

-197 DLVIKTHQDPQLVSR
+197 DLVVKTHQEPQLLSE
-212 YLENWSGKCVGE
+212 YLERWSGKCVGE

-244 LNFEAGVFPN
+244 LNFEAGLFPN

-260 AYTESPTPASALFA
+260 AYAESPTPASALFA

-294 AYNVVL
+294 AYGAVL

-311 LILIILSFLGL
+311 FILMILSFLGL
-322 VTGYLGALLMFP
+322 ITGYLGALLMFP
-334 QKNVKRLLTYS
+334 QKNVKRLLAYS

-350 GIIFTSFGALVSRT
+350 GIIFTSFGALVSRM
-364 PLSASAEALSGI
+364 PLSASAEALGGI

-386 EFMLFI
+386 EFALFI
-392 GLGTLSII
+392 GLGTLSI
-400 VGSTNLTRM
+400 VAGSTSLAEM
-409 QGLGSKYP
+409 QGLGSRYP
-417 LLTASIVIGFLS
+417 LLTASIILGFLS

-443 IIFTALINAG
+443 MIFTALMNSG

-474 VIYTLIVGKSSEESM
+474 VIYTLVVGRSSEERV

-504 AASLVVLGVILL
+504 AATLVILGVMIL
-516 QGNIISEFMSQAGSL
+516 QGAIISELISHAESL
-531 LSVDGL
+531 LSIDGL
-537 SKYVNSVSELSR
+537 SKYINSVSELSKA
-549 ILGGG
+549 LGGG

>member
-1 MNEPSVGLVTVAPV
+1 MNELSVGLVTVVPV
-15 LVAFVLPILTLK
+15 LVAFILPVLTLK
-27 FKSRMLYATI
+27 FRSRALYATI
-37 TTATTFFVTVLTLV
+37 TTATTFFTVVLTLI
-51 NLIGVVRGTVLSY
+51 NLLEVMKGNILTY

-75 VYIVDFLNGVLGFLA
+75 VYVVDSLNGILGFLA
-90 SVLFF
+90 ATLFF
-95 FTSLYMYWYFSKIES
+95 FSSLYTYWYFNKIES
-110 GFEWLSTLTLILLA
+110 GYEWLSTLTLLLLA

-136 NFFVMLEVLSISS
+136 NFFVMLEVLSVSS

-197 DLVIKTHQDPQLVSR
+197 DLIVKTHQDPQLASK
-212 YLENWSGKCVGE
+212 YLEAWSGKCVGE

-260 AYTESPTPASALFA
+260 AYAESPTPVSALFA

-279 VGTYGVIRLFITLFT
+279 VGTYGVVRLFITLFT
-294 AYNVVL
+294 AYSAVL
-300 AFPLWGIAFRD
+300 AFPLWGVAFRD
-311 LILIILSFLGL
+311 LILIVLSFLGL

-350 GIIFTSFGALVSRT
+350 GIIFTSFGALISRV
-364 PLSASAEALSGI
+364 PLSASAEALSGV

-386 EFMLFI
+386 EFTLFL
-392 GLGTLSII
+392 GLGTLSIV
-400 VGSTNLTRM
+400 VGSTNLTKM
-409 QGLGSKYP
+409 QGVGSKYP
-417 LLTASIVIGFLS
+417 LITAPIIIGFLS
-429 LLGVIPLAGFFSKF
+429 LLGVVPLAGFFSKF
-443 IIFTALINAG
+443 VMFTALMNAG
-453 LPVHA
+453 LPLHA
-458 LSIVLISGISA
+458 ISIVIISGISA

-474 VIYTLIVGKSSEESM
+474 VIYTLVVGRGSEEGGA
-489 QRDRLIIPTLILLVL
+489 RERLLIPTSILLIL
-504 AASLVVLGVILL
+504 AASLLVLGVMIA
-516 QGNIISEFMSQAGSL
+516 QGAIINELMNHAEDL
-531 LSVDGL
+531 LSIDGL
-537 SKYVNSVSELSR
+537 SKYVNSVSELSK